1 MVLLDYRITLFT
13 NFGLS
18 ILEQHFNTDMVEK
31 WTQIPPVSPQ
41 NYKLTTKEALIKQ

>member
-13 NFGLS
+13 NFNLS

-31 WTQIPPVSPQ
+31 WTKIPPVSPQ
-41 NYKLTTKEALIKQ
+41 NYKLTAKEVLIKQ